1 MQKVIILLS
10 TLIISITIINAAQ
23 QQDIVNDNSQI
34 TFQNYLKLYPEKKY
48 NTIEEF
54 QQREALFEKSRA
66 DVIKQNDL
74 YRAGKS
80 TWWAKINTFSDWKD
94 SEFQKIKMKNYR
106 PEPITETTKM
116 FTIED
121 HLLGKN
127 PSEKSWMDVQTPVK
141 NQGACGSCWTFA
153 TTECVESHLAI
164 AEGITTNSSK
174 PMEILAP
181 QTLVNCVKNPN
192 ECGGTGG
199 CEGATEEIAFNYT
212 RDHGLALEK
221 DLPYTEKDE
230 PCKEYKSAVTSD
242 GYVKLKRN
250 SAIDLETALA
260 TQGPVAI
267 TVAANWGNY
276 GGGIFSGGC
285 KMPVVWKSDVC
296 NLDHAVLAVGY
307 TQDYWLVRNSWGPGW
322 GEAGY
327 IRLTR
332 KNDDKTFRDDDPAS
346 GVDCK
351 PYPKH
356 DYPMGESGC
365 LYDSSYPVNVRRS
378 T

>member
-1 MQKVIILLS
+1 MMRSFILLLS
-10 TLIISITIINAAQ
+10 TTLLFVATNASV
-23 QQDIVNDNSQI
+23 DIQDNSRI
-34 TFQNYLKLYPEKKY
+34 SFQEYLKLYPNKIYKTVEELQKRE
-48 NTIEEF
+48 TI
-54 QQREALFEKSRA
+54 FESSRA
-66 DVIKQNDL
+66 EVIKQNDM

-80 TWWAKINTFSDWKD
+80 TWWAAINKFSDWTKEERQ
-94 SEFQKIKMKNYR
+94 SIRMKNYI
-106 PEPITETTKM
+106 PEPITETTTL
-116 FTIED
+116 FTFNTAN
-121 HLLGKN
+121 KN
-127 PSEKSWMDVQTPVK
+127 PAEKSWMDVQTPVK

-164 AEGITTNSSK
+164 AEGTTTNSSK
-174 PMEILAP
+174 PLEILAP

-221 DLPYTEKDE
+221 DLPYHARDE
-230 PCKEYKSAVTSD
+230 PCSKYKAAVTSD

-250 SAIDLETALA
+250 SALDLETALA
-260 TQGPVAI
+260 TKGPVAI
-267 TVAANWGNY
+267 TVAANWDSY

-285 KMPVVWKSDVC
+285 KMPIIWKSDVC

-307 TQDYWLVRNSWGPGW
+307 TQDYWLVRNSWGPDW
-322 GEAGY
+322 GEKGY

-332 KNDDKTFRDDDPAS
+332 KNDDKTYRDDEPSS

-365 LYDSSYPVNVRRS
+365 LYDCSYPIGVRRS